1 VLAIDTV
8 APVIGVALR
17 VGGES
22 RERVERVSRG
32 AETRLTPWVLELC
45 AEAGLGLRDL
55 DGIAVSRGPGSF
67 TGLRVGLATAA
78 GLALGLDVPLWG
90 AMSLAPRAHRVAG
103 EGSGV
108 LALLD
113 ARRQRVYAAWYPPGA
128 SVRGPEDIDPAVAVG
143 WAAPPFVATGEGAI
157 VYEEQVLRAGGR
169 LAPGAGH
176 PAVDALA
183 WMGEEALL
191 RGEGRDAVEVVPL
204 YLRAPDAQPPAPP
217 EGKRTRSGE

>member
-1 VLAIDTV
+1 LNVLAIDTV

-32 AETRLTPWVLELC
+32 AETRLVPWVRELC
-45 AEAGLGLRDL
+45 AEAGIGLRDL
-55 DGIAVSRGPGSF
+55 HGIAVSRGPGSF

-78 GLALGLDVPLWG
+78 GLALGLEVPLWG
-90 AMSLAPRAHRVAG
+90 AMSLAPRARRAAVG
-103 EGSGV
+103 GLGV

-113 ARRQRVYAAWYPPGA
+113 ARRERVYAAWVPAGA
-128 SVRGPEDIDPAVAVG
+128 EGHGPEDVDPAVAFG
-143 WAAPPFVATGEGAI
+143 WAAAPFVATGEGAV
-157 VYEEQVLRAGGR
+157 VYREGVLAAGGR
-169 LAPGAGH
+169 VAPGADH

-183 WMGEEALL
+183 QMGEEALL

-204 YLRAPDAQPPAPP
+204 YLRAADAQPPAVP
-217 EGKRTRSGE
+217 ER